1 MLNIAAIRRAIEDVE
16 LAASAGAANQF
27 NGGQFNGGRFDEGRW
42 NAGSP
47 LRGTLARLY
56 GVYAQ
61 RVLELHGIS
70 VDLEELCTQCCRQCP
85 DGRCVRD
92 EPASQ

>member
-16 LAASAGAANQF
+16 IAASTTAAD
-27 NGGQFNGGRFDEGRW
+27 RFD
-42 NAGSP
+42 GSPP

-92 EPASQ
+92 EAAG

>member
-16 LAASAGAANQF
+16 LAASAGAAD
-27 NGGQFNGGRFDEGRW
+27 QFNGGRSDGGRW
-42 NAGSP
+42 NAGPP

-92 EPASQ
+92 EAAGQ

>member
-16 LAASAGAANQF
+16 IAASAGAAA
-27 NGGQFNGGRFDEGRW
+27 RFDGDRR
-42 NAGSP
+42 NADTP

-70 VDLEELCTQCCRQCP
+70 VDLEELCAQCCRQCP

-92 EPASQ
+92 EGAG